1 MDSKSGVDPNSNA
14 TIPDHNVLSE
24 IGLYKHSRF
33 QSVLSMLAS
42 KPIWSLSDT
51 ASFDHLHIGG
61 TNTLDICASKL
72 ALQSGARI
80 LDIGSGLG
88 ATGRYLATT
97 HRVHVTGIEL
107 QKTNHLLAEMINSKN
122 EDPLVVGMVR
132 SVNADFLKLEPATL
146 GEPAQ
151 FNHAV
156 SILCICHL
164 PEDSRVPFLKQ
175 AARFVKLGG
184 TIYIEDLFRI
194 RDGPLDAEDAKV
206 LRDVN
211 GTPHLPSKTEYMG
224 QLNEA
229 GFGKCV
235 WEDVSA
241 QWTGLTR
248 ERADKYKALTD
259 KSADLELFY
268 DVVAEKLAGGSM
280 GGVRIVATQT
290 TT

>member
-14 TIPDHNVLSE
+14 TIPDHNLLSE

-33 QSVLSMLAS
+33 QSVLSTLAS
-42 KPIWSLSDT
+42 KPTWSLSDT

-61 TNTLDICASKL
+61 TNTLEICTSKL
-72 ALQSGARI
+72 ALQSGARV

-97 HRVHVTGIEL
+97 YRVHVTGIEL
-107 QKTNHLLAEMINSKN
+107 QQTNHLLAEMINSKN
-122 EDPLVVGMVR
+122 EDPLVVGLVR
-132 SVNADFLKLEPATL
+132 SVNADFLRLELATL
-146 GEPAQ
+146 GESVQ
-151 FNHAV
+151 FDHAV

-164 PEDSRVPFLKQ
+164 PEDSRVPFFKQ

-184 TIYIEDLFRI
+184 TIYIEDFFRR
-194 RDGPLDAEDAKV
+194 RDEPLDPEDAKE

-211 GTPHLPSKTEYMG
+211 GTPHLPSKTEYVR

-229 GFGKCV
+229 GFGECD
-235 WEDVSA
+235 WEDVTSHWA
-241 QWTGLTR
+241 GLTR
-248 ERADKYKALTD
+248 KRADKYKALKD

-268 DVVAEKLAGGSM
+268 DVVAEKLEGGSM
-280 GGVRIVATQT
+280 GGVRIVATRT
-290 TT
+290 T

>member
-1 MDSKSGVDPNSNA
+1 MDSKLGVDPNSNA
-14 TIPDHNVLSE
+14 TTPDHNLLSE
-24 IGLYKHSRF
+24 IGLYKYSRF
-33 QSVLSMLAS
+33 QSVLSTLAS
-42 KPIWSLSDT
+42 KPTWSLSDT

-97 HRVHVTGIEL
+97 YRVHVTGIEL
-107 QKTNHLLAEMINSKN
+107 QQTNHRLAEMINGKN
-122 EDPLVVGMVR
+122 EDPLVAGLVR
-132 SVNADFLKLEPATL
+132 SVNADFLKLELAIL
-146 GEPAQ
+146 GEMLE
-151 FNHAV
+151 FDHAV

-164 PEDSRVPFLKQ
+164 PEDSRVPFFKQ

-184 TIYIEDLFRI
+184 TIYIEDFFRI

-206 LRDVN
+206 LREVV
-211 GTPHLPSKTEYMG
+211 GTPHLPSKKEYEE
-224 QLNEA
+224 QLIEA

-235 WEDVSA
+235 WEDISA
-241 QWTGLTR
+241 HWTGLTR
-248 ERADKYKALTD
+248 ERADKYKALTE
-259 KSADLELFY
+259 KSAELEFFY

-280 GGVRIVATQT
+280 GGMRTVATRT
-290 TT
+290 M